1 MMSKKSVYDK
11 LVSRINGIDTKMSSS
26 SALVIRTRSIIET
39 NRVCRKRLRM
49 LKERYPMLVDWSR
62 GLIEK
67 QKLLILK
74 TRYLVLLLEWKAP
87 F

>member
-1 MMSKKSVYDK
+1 MISEKSVYDK

-39 NRVCRKRLRM
+39 NRVYRKRLRM

-62 GLIEK
+62 GLIK
-67 QKLLILK
+67 NQRLQILK
-74 TRYLVLLLEWKAP
+74 TAYLVLLL
-87 F
+87 